1 MMRHFYLMIL
11 LVSGYATH
19 AQFTYNWEAR
29 AKAERERDN
38 QAYIDARSKNTPY
51 APYTVDKEAI
61 KKMVDS
67 WSTKPSTTPEEKAY
81 WERIGAER
89 RKANAEAAI
98 FAKELAK
105 QDAQYDKIFLQEGF
119 VTNIEERQYL
129 ISVARVAF
137 PGLRDAALKCISELI
152 TAKKLF
158 EANKNKLDC
167 NSLLAIIS
175 SYVATF
181 ETALSDLDFVE
192 KRFPQQKTQID
203 AIRLF
208 CFAYYYGLPVLT
220 YKQIADKKIDSF
232 EYGFKNQDY
241 KKEEMNDRFFEAA
254 EMYPE
259 LATAVARKI
268 NAPYKHP
275 FHVKLLK
282 YVSGED
288 RLVKSKT
295 PEAKKL
301 AWLTITSIPPFDYKN
316 NRNWEALKSYNYTTG
331 YFDKLSVEEWKQ
343 ISDASN
349 GGAMDVVIKGF
360 LWGTDLNVIPYL
372 TNNWTKDFVMLGN
385 DRDSRREF
393 DKALKMVEKIAQAGE
408 AQAINTLGVA
418 TAMGR
423 TRGKKED
430 CIGLYKDAASRGSVW
445 AQFNLVFA
453 GGYNLKNYTE
463 EDKQKAKDNFSF
475 FIDNASPEVL
485 NQAVDIVI
493 RLGSRTKI
501 KEERSAWYWYDA
513 MPPYL
518 IQNIINK
525 AASQGNTNAQ
535 AYQKSGAAY

>member
-1 MMRHFYLMIL
+1 MKRHFYLMIL
-11 LVSGYATH
+11 LLSFYATH
-19 AQFTYNWEAR
+19 AQFTYDWEAR

-51 APYTVDKEAI
+51 ALYTVDKEAI
-61 KKMVDS
+61 KKMVDG
-67 WSTKPSTTPEEKAY
+67 WSTKPSVTPEEKAY

-89 RKANAEAAI
+89 RKANAEAAVR
-98 FAKELAK
+98 AKEWAIK
-105 QDAQYDKIFLQEGF
+105 DAQYDKIFLQEGF

-129 ISVARVAF
+129 INVARNAF
-137 PGLRDAALKCISELI
+137 PGLKEAALKCVSELI

-181 ETALSDLDFVE
+181 ETALNDLDFVE

-208 CFAYYYGLPVLT
+208 CFAYYYGVPVFT
-220 YKQIADKKIDSF
+220 YKQIADKKIELY
-232 EYGFKNQDY
+232 EYGFKKEDY
-241 KKEEMNDRFFEAA
+241 KVKEMNDKFFEAA

-268 NAPYKHP
+268 NDPYKHP
-275 FHVKLLK
+275 FHAKFINTNK
-282 YVSGED
+282 ID
-288 RLVKSKT
+288 KSKAL
-295 PEAKKL
+295 EVKKL

-316 NRNWEALKSYNYTTG
+316 RRSWEALKSYNYATG
-331 YFDKLSVEEWKQ
+331 YFDKLNVEEWKQ
-343 ISDASN
+343 ISEASN

-360 LWGTDLNVIPYL
+360 LWGRDLSTLPYADIEQ
-372 TNNWTKDFVMLGN
+372 WSKDFVMFGN
-385 DRDSRREF
+385 GDGKREF
-393 DKALKMVEKIAQAGE
+393 NKALKMVEKIAQVGE
-408 AQAINTLGVA
+408 AQAINALGVA
-418 TAMGR
+418 TAMGC

-430 CIGLYKDAASRGSVW
+430 CIGLYKDAANRGSVW

-453 GGYNLKNYTE
+453 GGYNLKNYTQ
-463 EDKQKAKDNFSF
+463 EDMQKAKDNFSF

-501 KEERSAWYWYDA
+501 KEERSTWYWYDA
-513 MPPYL
+513 MPSYL

-525 AASQGNTNAQ
+525 AASQGNIEAID
-535 AYQKSGAAY
+535 YQKSGAAY